1 MRKDGNQG
9 AIVRALE
16 LAGVS
21 VQETHRVGSGF
32 PDLVWGLR
40 HVTGL
45 LEIKLPGADL
55 EPHQRDWHA
64 AWRGS
69 PVLVARSPEEAIGV
83 ILRAAT
89 STRGLRA
96 GGSEP

>member
-40 HVTGL
+40 QVTGL
-45 LEIKLPGADL
+45 LELKMPGAEL
-55 EPHQRDWHA
+55 EQHQRDYHA

-69 PVLVARSPEEAIGV
+69 PILVARTPEEAIHLIQRAAGV
-83 ILRAAT
+83 IR
-89 STRGLRA
+89 
-96 GGSEP
+96 P